1 MRYDAPIH
9 DLLMLIM
16 SQVPQPVANKPTDH
30 ELYVQDGPERKVNCD
45 FLKTHFI
52 REGRLKEAQAIF
64 ILEQATNIFS
74 REANM
79 VPVRS
84 PVTSLYPFFYRTN
97 GILTSSSLWGHS
109 WPICESPTRIRRRA
123 LIAAGSTT

>member
-1 MRYDAPIH
+1 M
-9 DLLMLIM
+9 
-16 SQVPQPVANKPTDH
+16 
-30 ELYVQDGPERKVNCD
+30 QDGPERKVNCD
-45 FLKTHFI
+45 FLKAHFI
-52 REGRLKEAQAIF
+52 REGRIKEAQAIF

-74 REANM
+74 REPNM

-109 WPICESPTRIRRRA
+109 WSICESSTTIRGRV
-123 LIAAGSTT
+123 LIAASSTT